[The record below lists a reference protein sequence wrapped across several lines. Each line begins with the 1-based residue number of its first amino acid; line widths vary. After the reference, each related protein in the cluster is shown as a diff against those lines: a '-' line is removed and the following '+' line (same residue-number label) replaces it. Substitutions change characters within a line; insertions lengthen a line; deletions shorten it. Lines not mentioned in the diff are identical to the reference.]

1 MKKNK
6 RIDVNALGAAI
17 ASLFALAPLSAAA
30 QDAGF
35 GKPAGIPWGPVVA
48 YPEGTVTIKRND
60 NIYSQPNG
68 PGEKSS
74 TITVLA
80 PSVKLEAKDGPHT
93 YDVTARVEDAHY
105 SSYSSA
111 DYTDYGLTANAQ
123 WVFSGRTGLK
133 LTAQY
138 LDGHDDQGS
147 IPGVG
152 RHTRP
157 DEWHQSTFAGV
168 AGYGAEGAQGRVE
181 IDFGLINK
189 EYDNFRRDGFG
200 NPDNLKRDYDTAR
213 VGATFYWRVMPKTQ
227 ILFNVSRAEYDY
239 AQNSFT
245 YVGGPSAG
253 TSWTNLSSTET
264 KFQVGVTWEATAQ
277 TTGIFKVGATKKD
290 FWKSSLGSSN
300 YSDPSWEAAVK
311 WSPLTYSNFDFMTA
325 QRPGESS
332 IGSASLDTL
341 YGASWNHAWNS
352 RLSSVASYN
361 YLKNEYQY
369 NSSTAFQQTDKT
381 DTFGL
386 KLNYQWTRVFKVGG
400 FYDYTDKK
408 SNNPGSEYK
417 RNIYGVFL
425 NAAI

>member
-1 MKKNK
+1 MKKT
-6 RIDVNALGAAI
+6 IQVNVNLLGAAI
-17 ASLFALAPLSAAA
+17 ASLFVLAPLPAAA

-35 GKPAGIPWGPVVA
+35 GKPAGVPWGPIVV
-48 YPEGTVTIKRND
+48 YPEGTVTIKHND
-60 NIYSQPNG
+60 NLYSQPNG
-68 PGEKSS
+68 PGEKSA
-74 TITVLA
+74 TISVLA

-93 YDVTARVEDAHY
+93 YDVTARVEDGHY

-111 DYTDYGLTANAQ
+111 NYTDYGLTANAQ
-123 WVFSGRTGLK
+123 WVFSGRVGLK
-133 LTAQY
+133 LMAQY
-138 LDGHDDQGS
+138 LKGHDDQGAV
-147 IPGVG
+147 PGVG
-152 RHTRP
+152 LHTKP
-157 DEWHQSTFAGV
+157 DKWNQSTFSGV

-181 IDFGLINK
+181 VDFGLINK

-200 NPDNLKRDYDTAR
+200 NPDNLKRDYDTTR

-227 ILFNVSRAEYDY
+227 ILFNASRAEYDY
-239 AQNSFT
+239 SQNSFIG
-245 YVGGPSAG
+245 VGGVPN
-253 TSWTNLSSTET
+253 WTNVSSTEI
-264 KFQVGVTWEATAQ
+264 KYQVGVTWEATAQ
-277 TTGIFKVGATKKD
+277 TTGIFKVGNTEKN
-290 FWKSSLGSSN
+290 FWKSGLSSSD

-332 IGSASLDTL
+332 IGNASLDTL

-352 RLSSVASYN
+352 RLSSVVSYN

-369 NSSTAFQQTDKT
+369 NSGTAFQQTDKT
-381 DTFGL
+381 DTYNL

-400 FYDYTDKK
+400 FYEYTDKT